1 MHRHRSPQVS
11 ERNPVIDPKKTRP
24 TLSDVAR
31 LAGVS
36 TATVS
41 RSLTR
46 PATVSSETRERVDAA
61 VQELGYFPNFGAR
74 ALASNRS
81 NTVGAVIPTMENAI
95 FARGLQALEETLSA
109 NGITLLVA
117 TSHYDVD
124 AEAGQVR
131 TLLGRG
137 IDGLVLIGEARPQ
150 STYDLLARSGVP
162 YVLVWNPNGD
172 GPHCSVGFDNR
183 AAARTM
189 TEAVLAR
196 GHRRVAMIA
205 GVTEWNDRASE
216 RVAGVRSALSEREI
230 VLESPYIVEAA
241 YSLEAG
247 AEAAKALARLD
258 PRPTA
263 IICGN
268 DVLAAGAILGLREL
282 GIVVPDG
289 ISVVG
294 YDDIDLADVATPTL
308 TTVHVPHR
316 RMGKAAAELL
326 LGMIGNLEVERN
338 VVLETSITLRSS
350 LARVAALEPPD
361 A

>member
-1 MHRHRSPQVS
+1 LLKG
-11 ERNPVIDPKKTRP
+11 NPVIGPKKNRP
-24 TLSDVAR
+24 ALSDVAR

-46 PATVSSETRERVDAA
+46 PATVNGETRERVEAA
-61 VQELGYFPNFGAR
+61 VRELGYVPHFGGR

-117 TSHYDVD
+117 TSHYDVG
-124 AEAGQVR
+124 AEADQVR

-150 STYDLLARSGVP
+150 STYDLLARSGIP
-162 YVLVWNPNGD
+162 YVLVWNPNGN

-183 AAARTM
+183 AAARAM
-189 TEAVLAR
+189 TNAVLAG
-196 GHRRVAMIA
+196 GHRQVAMIA
-205 GVTEWNDRASE
+205 GVTDWNDRASE
-216 RVAGVRSALSEREI
+216 RVAGVRSALSDRGI
-230 VLESPYIVEAA
+230 VLETPYFVEAA

-247 AEAAKALARLD
+247 AEAVKVMARLN

-282 GIVVPDG
+282 GIVVPDA

-294 YDDIDLADVATPTL
+294 YDDIDLAEVATPAL

-316 RMGKAAAELL
+316 RMGNAAAELL
-326 LGMIGNLEVERN
+326 LGMIGGVEVKRN
-338 VVLETSITLRSS
+338 VMLETSITLRSS
-350 LARVAALEPPD
+350 LAGAADAEPPVG
-361 A
+361 

>member
-1 MHRHRSPQVS
+1 M
-11 ERNPVIDPKKTRP
+11 
-24 TLSDVAR
+24 
-31 LAGVS
+31 
-36 TATVS
+36 S
-41 RSLTR
+41 RTLTR
-46 PATVSSETRERVDAA
+46 PATVSLETRERVDAA
-61 VQELGYFPNFGAR
+61 VRELSYVPNFGAR

-109 NGITLLVA
+109 NAITLLVA
-117 TSHYDVD
+117 TSHYNVD

-162 YVLVWNPNGD
+162 FVLVWNPNGD

-189 TEAVLAR
+189 TEEVLAW

-216 RVAGVRSALSEREI
+216 RVAGVRSACRSGDA
-230 VLESPYIVEAA
+230 LEPLHIVEAA
-241 YSLEAG
+241 YSLDAG
-247 AEAAKALARLD
+247 AEAVKRLARLD

-263 IICGN
+263 VVCGN

-282 GIVVPDG
+282 GIVVPDA

-294 YDDIDLADVATPTL
+294 YDDIDLADVATPAL

-316 RMGKAAAELL
+316 RMGNAAAELL
-326 LGMIGNLEVERN
+326 LGMIGNVEVKRN

-350 LARVAALEPPD
+350 LARVADTEPPVG
-361 A
+361 